1 MLAGGVQE
9 QRGGQLLAGVQADEK
24 GAHAYGRQG
33 QGHGNAA
40 EGRQRSL
47 AKGARH
53 LVELDRGLGYAHLLG
68 THRQRQVHDHIAD
81 DQQRSGLVQREQPL
95 HRYIDQGQCHDDAG
109 QRVGHPHRAFD
120 KRRQAT
126 WKTHGQQ
133 GDGQGAEGGN
143 QRGPA
148 GPLHGVER
156 GRAQHGPVNRR
167 ALPAQ
172 VADQTAGG
180 DPQRNSQRGGGNGR
194 TQRQPQWRSPSQ
206 APAHGR
212 ARRTLAGAH
221 RARSA
226 AHQSVDEKNGDC
238 AQRQH
243 NGQRA
248 GGFGLAQYGDA
259 LDNAG
264 GQGLVVEHFNRAKFG
279 QHVQGVDQK
288 AGGDGIAQLW
298 QGDAQKGGR
307 RALAQRARGLFLGR
321 GEPAQRGQR
330 GQKHIWKQGQR
341 HDDHRPAQAEYQPR
355 SGKILIAESHPGVR
369 ADEGGHAQGQREQHR
384 PQARQR
390 QTGARNEHGHADA
403 QKAGQQANTNQQGNG
418 VADQRQGAG
427 GVELA

>member
-9 QRGGQLLAGVQADEK
+9 QRGGQLLAGVQADKK

-40 EGRQRSL
+40 EGRQRPL
-47 AKGARH
+47 TKRARH
-53 LVELDRGLGYAHLLG
+53 LVELDRGLGYAHLLC

-126 WKTHGQQ
+126 GKAYGQQ
-133 GDGQGAEGGN
+133 GDGQGAQGGN

-156 GRAQHGPVNRR
+156 GRAQHGPVNCR
-167 ALPAQ
+167 ALTAQ
-172 VADQTAGG
+172 VADQAAGG
-180 DPQRNSQRGGGNGR
+180 DPQRHGQRSGGNGS
-194 TQRQPQWRSPSQ
+194 TQHQPQWRSPAQ
-206 APAHGR
+206 APAHGWPWG
-212 ARRTLAGAH
+212 TLAGAH
-221 RARSA
+221 GSRPA
-226 AHQSVDEKNGDC
+226 AHQSVNHQNGNS

-248 GGFGLAQYGDA
+248 GGFRFAQYGDA

-264 GQGLVVEHFNRAKFG
+264 GQGLVVEHFNRAEFS

-288 AGGDGIAQLW
+288 AGGDGVAQLR

-307 RALAQRARGLFLGR
+307 RALAQRARGFFLGR
-321 GEPAQRGQR
+321 VEPAQRSQR
-330 GQKHIWKQGQR
+330 GQEYIRKQRQR
-341 HDDHRPAQAEYQPR
+341 HDDHRPAQAEYQPG
-355 SGKILIAESHPGVR
+355 SGEILIAERHPGVG
-369 ADEGGHAQGQREQHR
+369 ADEGGHAQRQREQHR

-390 QTGARNEHGHADA
+390 QAGARNEHGHTDA
-403 QKAGQQANTNQQGNG
+403 QKASKQANANQQGNG
-418 VADQRQGAG
+418 VADQRPGAG
-427 GVELA
+427 RVELV